1 MHATLYCL
9 DLSIAAKH
17 VIYRSVCVCVCEEVQ
32 PPERSLDF
40 LLVVCLF
47 IHVCRISSLF
57 PRSEVRLRNV
67 FPLNKKKKYNVQLV
81 QCQLGHSSFFWTCM
95 PALKNHLSATFF
107 SEVGKLGCAIGS
119 ISNIN
124 VFTFLSEK
132 HLVKVMLSGK
142 IQNTCFKT
150 NHSSS
155 IFPCRRGCSWPL
167 PSFPGWHSLAG
178 ACVCVSLVTWV
189 WPNPLS
195 PVLVS
200 QSWGPSKAWRSRSAP
215 RLRTWKVL
223 AYFWWTLGPTKT
235 QRKKGPTGKQEESMS
250 ERRGSDGE
258 ITRDRLIETERTNR
272 LRRRTDD
279 KRARWCFPA
288 VSLMVHMELKISDTC
303 SLFFL

>member
-178 ACVCVSLVTWV
+178 ACVCVCPWWHEFDLIHFHLYLSVSHEAPPRPDAPGLPPV
-189 WPNPLS
+189 WELGK
-195 PVLVS
+195 
-200 QSWGPSKAWRSRSAP
+200 SWH
-215 RLRTWKVL
+215 T
-223 AYFWWTLGPTKT
+223 
-235 QRKKGPTGKQEESMS
+235 
-250 ERRGSDGE
+250 SDE
-258 ITRDRLIETERTNR
+258 
-272 LRRRTDD
+272 
-279 KRARWCFPA
+279 
-288 VSLMVHMELKISDTC
+288 H
-303 SLFFL
+303 